1 MLAFFAVLETVSDL
15 VMNQVPTPEA
25 YNVRLVREATST
37 NIKRS
42 LIKPDEMRIDQ
53 MELHETNWEHKAI
66 NNQYYNCDMKSNENQ
81 MTSNEMA
88 QKSSASKGSE
98 KQRKK

>member
-1 MLAFFAVLETVSDL
+1 
-15 VMNQVPTPEA
+15 
-25 YNVRLVREATST
+25 
-37 NIKRS
+37 
-42 LIKPDEMRIDQ
+42 MRIDQ